1 MVPMARKAFKFL
13 FYFIIIRYMGST
25 LARGLKEFITYMF
38 SSSHP
43 EDEYVQLYY
52 SKKHEK
58 SPLTPILGVTIH
70 EPNMPG
76 LGPVSTWSRRLIT
89 GIIYRRSESQANLYI
104 TDDVFS
110 TRVNMYDINGIMRG
124 IQGAQAAF
132 RRATK
137 IGPLTRLELI
147 GDADM
152 PFFSRAT
159 SDAPEFR
166 RFLAWRVK
174 RELKRRARV
183 TAAGATL
190 RQRGVP
196 RNVAQLI
203 LRRVGRGGA
212 ARQ

>member
-1 MVPMARKAFKFL
+1 
-13 FYFIIIRYMGST
+13 MGST
-25 LARGLKEFITYMF
+25 LARGLKEFITHKF
-38 SSSHP
+38 SSLHP
-43 EDEYVQLYY
+43 EDESVELYY
-52 SKKHEK
+52 SKKHEE
-58 SPLTPILGVTIH
+58 SPLTPILRVTVH
-70 EPNMPG
+70 EVDRPG
-76 LGPVSTWSRRLIT
+76 RPARFQRFIT
-89 GIIYRRSESQANLYI
+89 GLVYRPSASQASTKLYI
-104 TDDVFS
+104 NSYDTVFE
-110 TRVNMYDINGIMRG
+110 TRVSMYNINGIMRG

-147 GDADM
+147 GDPGTFIRA
-152 PFFSRAT
+152 AT
-159 SDAPEFR
+159 SDAPAFR
-166 RFLAWRVK
+166 RFLALRVK

-196 RNVAQLI
+196 RNVAELI

>member
-1 MVPMARKAFKFL
+1 
-13 FYFIIIRYMGST
+13 MGSSY
-25 LARGLKEFITYMF
+25 ITYELF

-43 EDEYVQLYY
+43 QDEYVELYY

-58 SPLTPILGVTIH
+58 NPLTPILGVTIH
-70 EPNMPG
+70 EANMPG
-76 LGPVSTWSRRLIT
+76 LGGFPYQRLIT
-89 GIIYRRSESQANLYI
+89 GDIFRRSESHASTNLK
-104 TDDVFS
+104 TTVFS
-110 TRVNMYDINGIMRG
+110 TRVHMLDINGIMRG

-152 PFFSRAT
+152 PFFSRAP
-159 SDAPEFR
+159 SDVPAFR
-166 RFLAWRVK
+166 CFLAWHVK
-174 RELKRRARV
+174 RELQRRARV

-196 RNVAQLI
+196 RNVAELI
-203 LRRVGRGGA
+203 LRMVGRVGA